1 MDGQASRPNSK
12 FETPKRWVSGS
23 VIAMRSLF
31 CTAVLVLLTSLV
43 VQPQTSITYR
53 LYTAREG
60 EIPEEIARRFNVSV
74 TDILRANP
82 NLVAD
87 QPLRQGEVVLV
98 PVKESSPQSGASSG
112 NRKTSAQKQPSS
124 RPSTLSFARAYW
136 VYTVQVGDT
145 LAGIAQ
151 KFNIPVSVLAL
162 ANNLPVNA
170 NLAPGQVLMVPV
182 LEQRL
187 EAKTE
192 QPTKASPTQA
202 RATSDRQ
209 TVSLRRPPVL
219 PAPRIF
225 GYVGTVV
232 ASVASIRSAPRSN
245 APVWSRVVRGTQVV
259 ITTERPGWYGVL
271 MVNGSTGWV
280 AQNALRK
287 ENRAIFWDDIMRA
300 FGGQVGRD
308 NSAVVAEA
316 MRYLG
321 VPYKYGGTSPV
332 KGLDCSAFVQRVFA
346 SRGIKLP
353 RTAAEQA
360 EVGIPVSIYDL
371 RPGDRLYF
379 AVKGKRIDHC
389 GIYIGNG
396 LFIHA
401 SGRHDAVVISSLSEP
416 LYARSL
422 VAIRR

>member
-1 MDGQASRPNSK
+1 MRPLLC
-12 FETPKRWVSGS
+12 TLGL
-23 VIAMRSLF
+23 LF
-31 CTAVLVLLTSLV
+31 LTALT
-43 VQPQTSITYR
+43 VQPQASSTYR

-60 EIPEEIARRFNVSV
+60 ETPSEIAKRFNVNV
-74 TDILRANP
+74 QDILRSNP
-82 NLVAD
+82 DMVAD

-98 PVKESSPQSGASSG
+98 PVKEASQKAPVLSKPKPTGSS
-112 NRKTSAQKQPSS
+112 QKQQPSH
-124 RPSTLSFARAYW
+124 STTAPLARAYW

-145 LAGIAQ
+145 LANIAQ
-151 KFNIPVSVLAL
+151 RFGIPTSALAH
-162 ANNLPVNA
+162 ANNLSINSS
-170 NLAPGQVLMVPV
+170 LTPGQVLMVPV
-182 LEQRL
+182 LEQRV
-187 EAKTE
+187 ETKTAE
-192 QPTKASPTQA
+192 SKSASTPQSK
-202 RATSDRQ
+202 TSVTHE
-209 TVSLRRPPVL
+209 TVSMHRPPVL
-219 PAPRIF
+219 PAPRVF
-225 GYVGTVV
+225 GYVGTVI
-232 ASVASIRSAPRSN
+232 ASVASIRSAPSRN
-245 APVWSRVVRGTQVV
+245 APVWSRIVRGTQVI

-271 MVNGSTGWV
+271 MINGSTGWV
-280 AQNALRK
+280 VQNALRK
-287 ENRAIFWDDIMRA
+287 EDRTIFWDDIMRA
-300 FGGQVGRD
+300 FGGQAGRD
-308 NSAVVAEA
+308 NSIVVAEA

-360 EVGIPVSIYDL
+360 KVGIPVSPYDL

-379 AVKGKRIDHC
+379 AVKGNRIDHC

>member
-1 MDGQASRPNSK
+1 MITMKSFFLTVK
-12 FETPKRWVSGS
+12 
-23 VIAMRSLF
+23 
-31 CTAVLVLLTSLV
+31 LVLLAALA
-43 VQPQTSITYR
+43 VQSQTSVTYR

-60 EIPEEIARRFNVSV
+60 ETPAEVAERFNISV
-74 TDILRANP
+74 RDILRANP
-82 NLVAD
+82 NMVAD
-87 QPLRQGEVVLV
+87 QPLRQGEVILV
-98 PVKESSPQSGASSG
+98 PVKEESSKATTLSRQKPTNSPQKQQSSH
-112 NRKTSAQKQPSS
+112 PSS
-124 RPSTLSFARAYW
+124 TSFARAYW
-136 VYTVQVGDT
+136 IYTVQAGDT
-145 LAGIAQ
+145 LASIAQ
-151 KFNIPVSVLAL
+151 KFNIPVSAL
-162 ANNLPVNA
+162 VHANNLPTNA
-170 NLAPGQVLMVPV
+170 TLAPGQVLMVPV
-182 LEQRL
+182 LEQKM
-187 EAKTE
+187 EIKAS
-192 QPTKASPTQA
+192 QPTNASSTQQKAS
-202 RATSDRQ
+202 ATHQ
-209 TVSLRRPPVL
+209 TVSMHRPPVL

-225 GYVGTVV
+225 GYVGTVI
-232 ASVASIRSAPRSN
+232 ASVASIRSAPRES
-245 APVWSRVVRGTQVV
+245 APVWSRVVRGTQVI

-280 AQNALRK
+280 AQSALKK
-287 ENRAIFWDDIMRA
+287 ENRTIFWDDIMRA
-300 FGGQVGRD
+300 FGGQLGRD

-321 VPYKYGGTSPV
+321 VPYRYGGTSPV
-332 KGLDCSAFVQRVFA
+332 KGLDCSAFVQKVFA

-360 EVGIPVSIYDL
+360 KVGIPVSLSDL

-379 AVKGKRIDHC
+379 AVKGNRIDHC

>member
-1 MDGQASRPNSK
+1 
-12 FETPKRWVSGS
+12 
-23 VIAMRSLF
+23 MRLHL
-31 CTAVLVLLTSLV
+31 CAVLLLLIALT
-43 VQPQTSITYR
+43 VQPQTGLTYR
-53 LYTAREG
+53 LYTAKEG
-60 EIPEEIARRFNVSV
+60 EVPAEIAKRFNVSV
-74 TDILRANP
+74 QDILRANP
-82 NLVAD
+82 NMVAD

-98 PVKESSPQSGASSG
+98 PVKEVSPQTTSSSKQKPP
-112 NRKTSAQKQPSS
+112 NSLQKRLSSQPTS
-124 RPSTLSFARAYW
+124 TTSFARAYW

-145 LAGIAQ
+145 LSSIAKQ
-151 KFNIPVSVLAL
+151 FNIPVSALAY
-162 ANNLPVNA
+162 ANNLPTNA
-170 NLAPGQVLMVPV
+170 SLSPGQVLMVPV
-182 LEQRL
+182 LEQRF
-187 EAKTE
+187 EAKPVQSMNASST
-192 QPTKASPTQA
+192 QPKATV
-202 RATSDRQ
+202 THQ
-209 TVSLRRPPVL
+209 TVSMHRPPIL

-225 GYVGTVV
+225 GYVGTVI
-232 ASVASIRSAPRSN
+232 ASVASIRSAPREN
-245 APVWSRVVRGTQVV
+245 APVWSRVVRGTQVI

-271 MVNGSTGWV
+271 MINGSTGWV
-280 AQNALRK
+280 VQSALKK
-287 ENRAIFWDDIMRA
+287 ENRAIFWNDIMRA

-308 NSAVVAEA
+308 NSIVVAEA

-360 EVGIPVSIYDL
+360 KVGIPVPPHDL

-379 AVKGKRIDHC
+379 AVKGGRIDHC

-401 SGRHDAVVISSLSEP
+401 SGRHDAVVISSLFEP

>member
-1 MDGQASRPNSK
+1 
-12 FETPKRWVSGS
+12 
-23 VIAMRSLF
+23 MRLHL
-31 CTAVLVLLTSLV
+31 CAVLLLLIALT
-43 VQPQTSITYR
+43 VQPQTGLTYR
-53 LYTAREG
+53 LYTAKEG
-60 EIPEEIARRFNVSV
+60 EVPAEIAKRFNVSV
-74 TDILRANP
+74 QDILRANP
-82 NLVAD
+82 NMVAD

-98 PVKESSPQSGASSG
+98 PVREVSPTTSSSKQKPPNSLQKRLSSQP
-112 NRKTSAQKQPSS
+112 TS
-124 RPSTLSFARAYW
+124 TTSFARAYW

-145 LAGIAQ
+145 LSSIAKQ
-151 KFNIPVSVLAL
+151 FNIPVSALAY
-162 ANNLPVNA
+162 ANNLPTNA
-170 NLAPGQVLMVPV
+170 SLSPGQVLMVPV
-182 LEQRL
+182 LEQRF
-187 EAKTE
+187 EAKPVQSMNASST
-192 QPTKASPTQA
+192 QPKATV
-202 RATSDRQ
+202 THQ
-209 TVSLRRPPVL
+209 TVSMHRPPIL

-225 GYVGTVV
+225 GYVGTVI
-232 ASVASIRSAPRSN
+232 ASVASIRSAPREN
-245 APVWSRVVRGTQVV
+245 APVWSRVVRGTQVI

-271 MVNGSTGWV
+271 MINGSTGWV
-280 AQNALRK
+280 VQSALKK
-287 ENRAIFWDDIMRA
+287 ENRAIFWNDIMRA

-308 NSAVVAEA
+308 NSIVVAEA

-360 EVGIPVSIYDL
+360 KVGIPVPPHDL

-379 AVKGKRIDHC
+379 AVKGGRIDHC

-401 SGRHDAVVISSLSEP
+401 SGRHDAVVISSLFEP

>member
-1 MDGQASRPNSK
+1 
-12 FETPKRWVSGS
+12 
-23 VIAMRSLF
+23 MRLHL
-31 CTAVLVLLTSLV
+31 CAVLLLLIALT
-43 VQPQTSITYR
+43 VQPQTGLTYR
-53 LYTAREG
+53 LYTAKEG
-60 EIPEEIARRFNVSV
+60 EVPAEIAKRFNVSV
-74 TDILRANP
+74 QDILRANP
-82 NLVAD
+82 NMVAD

-98 PVKESSPQSGASSG
+98 PVREVSSTTSSSKQKPP
-112 NRKTSAQKQPSS
+112 NSLQKRLSSQPTS
-124 RPSTLSFARAYW
+124 TTSFARAYW

-145 LAGIAQ
+145 LSSIAKQ
-151 KFNIPVSVLAL
+151 FNIPVSALAY
-162 ANNLPVNA
+162 ANNLPTNA
-170 NLAPGQVLMVPV
+170 SLSPGQVLMVPV
-182 LEQRL
+182 LEQRF
-187 EAKTE
+187 EAKPVQSMNASST
-192 QPTKASPTQA
+192 QPKATV
-202 RATSDRQ
+202 THQ
-209 TVSLRRPPVL
+209 TVSMHRPPIL

-225 GYVGTVV
+225 GYVGTVI
-232 ASVASIRSAPRSN
+232 ASVASIRSAPRES
-245 APVWSRVVRGTQVV
+245 APVWSRVVRGTQVI

-271 MVNGSTGWV
+271 MINGSTGWV
-280 AQNALRK
+280 VQSALKK

-308 NSAVVAEA
+308 NSIVVAEA

-360 EVGIPVSIYDL
+360 KVGIPVPPHDL

-379 AVKGKRIDHC
+379 AVKGGRIDHC

-401 SGRHDAVVISSLSEP
+401 SGRHDAVVISSLFEP

>member
-1 MDGQASRPNSK
+1 
-12 FETPKRWVSGS
+12 
-23 VIAMRSLF
+23 MRLHL
-31 CTAVLVLLTSLV
+31 CAVLLLLIALT
-43 VQPQTSITYR
+43 VQPQTGLTYR
-53 LYTAREG
+53 LYTAKEG
-60 EIPEEIARRFNVSV
+60 EVPAEIAKRFNVSV
-74 TDILRANP
+74 QDILRANP
-82 NLVAD
+82 NMVAD

-98 PVKESSPQSGASSG
+98 PVREVSSTTSSSKQKPP
-112 NRKTSAQKQPSS
+112 NSLQKRLSSQPTS
-124 RPSTLSFARAYW
+124 TTSFARAYW

-145 LAGIAQ
+145 LSSIAKQ
-151 KFNIPVSVLAL
+151 FNIPVSALAY
-162 ANNLPVNA
+162 ANNLPTNA
-170 NLAPGQVLMVPV
+170 SLSPGQVLMVPV
-182 LEQRL
+182 LEQRF
-187 EAKTE
+187 EAKPVQSMNASST
-192 QPTKASPTQA
+192 QPKATV
-202 RATSDRQ
+202 THQ
-209 TVSLRRPPVL
+209 TVSMHRPPIL

-225 GYVGTVV
+225 GYVGTVI
-232 ASVASIRSAPRSN
+232 ASVASIRSAPREN
-245 APVWSRVVRGTQVV
+245 APVWSRVVRGTQVI

-271 MVNGSTGWV
+271 MINGSTGWV
-280 AQNALRK
+280 VQSALKK

-308 NSAVVAEA
+308 NSIVVAEA

-360 EVGIPVSIYDL
+360 KVGIPVPPHDL

-379 AVKGKRIDHC
+379 AVKGGRIDHC

-401 SGRHDAVVISSLSEP
+401 SGRHDAVVISSLFEP